1 MREEGRIILLLLI
14 QGFLEK
20 DIPGQD
26 IDYLLSIYISNIIK
40 NMLTLIPPAGVPLIS
55 QKR

>member
-1 MREEGRIILLLLI
+1 MSGVN
-14 QGFLEK
+14 F
-20 DIPGQD
+20 GQD